1 MLTLVGS
8 QSSFEEA
15 MKANVDPSRQPVFL
29 PGLHM
34 ILEIARI
41 YHAKRI
47 LISKTGIREGFLKI
61 RLEEK
66 ELEN

>member
-1 MLTLVGS
+1 
-8 QSSFEEA
+8 

-41 YHAKRI
+41 YRAKRI
-47 LISKTGIREGFLKI
+47 LISKTGIREGFLQI
-61 RLEEK
+61 RLKEK
-66 ELEN
+66 KLM